1 MIKILIASKNTE
13 ETAKFKSDLEQTFEV
28 FSIAAP
34 DYPKEALSIFD
45 LVLIDH
51 GFTEHSGIDYVGEV
65 INTAHIPV
73 LMLAPPDDS
82 NCAIEAI
89 RAGAFNYI
97 VKSGRYEEILPTA
110 INEAI
115 SRFNEQKEMKATIV
129 ALKKRI
135 AELEELLGAMPQKTV
150 ATSCESSSGK
160 SGSKNMDIVKEI
172 VSRFKQGE
180 INLPSLPKINMKF
193 QELIDRGADYG
204 QIAELLKQD
213 LAIASK
219 LIMVSNS
226 PFYRGIEINK
236 TMEQAVSRLGIGVT
250 QQYVNV
256 ISNRALYTVGQ
267 KKYLP
272 VIERLWQHSLA
283 CAHACQIIAKLP
295 EQRAEFENDP
305 FIMGLLHDIGKL
317 ILVQVISEL
326 EGKGK
331 FGTEIP
337 AQEMMN
343 ITEAYHG
350 QFGSA
355 LLKRWQ
361 FSNGCVGA
369 ALYHDNL
376 QDADPIS
383 KELLIVHFANLLVKG
398 LGFVFTDGSI
408 PDIET
413 CESAQLLKIG
423 PEAIASIRKDISTYM
438 EDVGKILS

>member
-1 MIKILIASKNTE
+1 MKILIASKNIE
-13 ETAKFKSDLEQTFEV
+13 ETAKFKTNLEPTFEV
-28 FSIAAP
+28 FSIASP
-34 DYPKEALSIFD
+34 DYPKEGLSMFD
-45 LVLIDH
+45 LALIDH
-51 GFTEHSGIDYVGEV
+51 DFTERLGIDYVEEV
-65 INTAHIPV
+65 ISAAHIPV
-73 LMLAPPDDS
+73 LILTPPDDA

-97 VKSGRYEEILPTA
+97 VKLGRYEEILPIA

-115 SRFNEQKEMKATIV
+115 SRFNGQKEMEATIV

-135 AELEELLGAMPQKTV
+135 AELEGFLGAMPQETAV
-150 ATSCESSSGK
+150 TSRESSSGK
-160 SGSKNMDIVKEI
+160 GGSKNMDIVKEI

-193 QELIDRGADYG
+193 QELIDRGADYR
-204 QIAELLKQD
+204 QISELLKQD

-236 TMEQAVSRLGIGVT
+236 TMEQAVSRLGIGIT

-256 ISNRALYTVGQ
+256 ISNRALYTVSQ

-272 VIERLWQHSLA
+272 MIERLWQHSLA
-283 CAHACQIIAKLP
+283 CAHACQVITRLP
-295 EQRAEFENDP
+295 EQKTEFDNDP

-317 ILVQVISEL
+317 ILIQVISEL
-326 EGKGK
+326 EAKGK
-331 FGTEIP
+331 FGPEIP
-337 AQEMMN
+337 VQEVVN
-343 ITEAYHG
+343 IAETYHS

-376 QDADPIS
+376 RDAGPIS
-383 KELLIVHFANLLVKG
+383 KELLIFHFANLLVKG
-398 LGFVFTDGSI
+398 LGFVFTEGSV

-413 CESAQLLKIG
+413 SESAQFLKID
-423 PEAIASIRKDISTYM
+423 PETISSIKQDTSTYM
-438 EDVGKILS
+438 DEVGKILS